1 MDISVDRVDEILLEY
16 DYDQSMIIAM
26 LQQVQQEAGYLPTY
40 VLIHLSE
47 KLGVSAGRLQAL
59 SSFYKCFSLVPTG
72 KYKIAVCTGT
82 ACHVRGGTRVLE
94 GMERKLGIKSGET
107 TPDRIFTLE
116 SVRCLGCC
124 GLAPVVVV
132 DNKVYDRVTTPK
144 ADKIIK
150 QYPQEFKH
158 E

>member
-1 MDISVDRVDEILLEY
+1 MDISVERVDEILFEH

-47 KLGVSAGRLQAL
+47 KLGISAGRLQAL

-72 KYKIAVCTGT
+72 KDKIAVCTGT
-82 ACHVRGGTRVLE
+82 ACHVRGGTQVLE
-94 GMERKLGIKSGET
+94 GMERELGVKSGGT
-107 TPDRIFTLE
+107 TPDKRFTLE

-124 GLAPVVVV
+124 SLAPVMRVGE
-132 DNKVYDRVTTPK
+132 KVYGTVDQRRAAAVLK
-144 ADKIIK
+144 EY
-150 QYPQEFKH
+150 Q
-158 E
+158 

>member
-1 MDISVDRVDEILLEY
+1 
-16 DYDQSMIIAM
+16 
-26 LQQVQQEAGYLPTY
+26 
-40 VLIHLSE
+40 
-47 KLGVSAGRLQAL
+47 
-59 SSFYKCFSLVPTG
+59 
-72 KYKIAVCTGT
+72 
-82 ACHVRGGTRVLE
+82 
-94 GMERKLGIKSGET
+94 MERKLGIKSGET

-150 QYPQEFKH
+150 QYPQEVEH